1 MNDLI
6 ADMLA
11 RIQNAIMRTKDTVV
25 VLNTNVNREILEV
38 VKKEGMIEGYEVLD
52 GNREVEV
59 TLMYNGQEPV
69 ITKLQRVSKPGQRIY
84 IATKDIKP
92 IMNGRGISVISTSKG
107 VMSGAVAKSKNLGGE
122 FICKIW

>member
-11 RIQNAIMRTKDTVV
+11 RIQNAIMRRKDTVV
-25 VLNTNVNREILEV
+25 VLNTNINRDILEV
-38 VKKEGMIEGYEVLD
+38 LKKEGMIEDFEVLD
-52 GNREVEV
+52 AGREVEV
-59 TLMYNGQEPV
+59 ILLYKEKEPV

-84 IATKDIKP
+84 ITKKDIKP

-107 VMSGAVAKSKNLGGE
+107 VMSGAVAKSKDLGGE